1 MEELKRNLKSAL
13 ESDHAG
19 YNLHPENEAEREE
32 FSEKEEVQLATE
44 GLIEEFHDTDEQKD
58 VLKET
63 AERKG
68 DQTMFAHV
76 LAMLLW
82 IKQAMQAVVYIR
94 R

>member
-1 MEELKRNLKSAL
+1 MESAFETGSEGL
-13 ESDHAG
+13 SSRSG
-19 YNLHPENEAEREE
+19 TEAERENFSEMEEVKLFTAGLTEE

-68 DQTMFAHV
+68 DQTMLAYV
-76 LAMLLW
+76 LAILLW
-82 IKQAMQAVVYIR
+82 IR
-94 R
+94 

>member
-19 YNLHPENEAEREE
+19 YDLHPETEDEWEKFSDTEEVKLFTAGLTEE

-63 AERKG
+63 AERPCCSG
-68 DQTMFAHV
+68 SSRQ
-76 LAMLLW
+76 
-82 IKQAMQAVVYIR
+82 R
-94 R
+94 RR